1 MQQLTEK
8 DRRIHMKALCFKLVS
23 LIPPN
28 TDHQNHTYKKDL
40 PQTHLID
47 QAANYIQEQRKRIDE
62 LKRKKDLLTT
72 TSLPSTIN
80 NTKNNIDTHC
90 GDQDIITS
98 NAVVP
103 ALSTCSSSNTSIKTG
118 DILLNLPI
126 LQVRDFDS
134 NTLEVVL
141 VTGLN
146 KHFMYYL
153 VITVLEEEGA
163 EVVNASFVTVNNKN
177 FYTVHSQVKSYHAD
191 NIHSSTVTIILT
203 LFF

>member
-8 DRRIHMKALCFKLVS
+8 NRRIHMKALCFKLVS

-28 TDHQNHTYKKDL
+28 TDHQNHTYKKDS
-40 PQTHLID
+40 PQTDLID
-47 QAANYIQEQRKRIDE
+47 QAANYIQELLRIDE

-80 NTKNNIDTHC
+80 NTKNNIDIHC

-98 NAVVP
+98 NVVVP
-103 ALSTCSSSNTSIKTG
+103 SLSTCSSSNTYTKT
-118 DILLNLPI
+118 
-126 LQVRDFDS
+126 
-134 NTLEVVL
+134 VVL

-146 KHFMYYL
+146 KHFMYYQ

-163 EVVNASFVTVNNKN
+163 EVVNASYATVSNKN
-177 FYTVHSQVKSYHAD
+177 FYCE
-191 NIHSSTVTIILT
+191 
-203 LFF
+203 